1 VRAAESAAGSLRI
14 CKMSSRLFGTD
25 GVRGTANLHP
35 MTAEMALQLGQAVA
49 HVFRGGSGKHRIV
62 IGKDTRLSG
71 YMFEDAL
78 ASGICSMGVNVI
90 QVGPIPTPAMA
101 FLTSDMRCDAGVMIS
116 ASHNAYQDNGI
127 KFFAKDGFKLPD
139 EVEDQIERLIASGEL
154 ARLRCAPDRIGQAR
168 RIEDAQGR
176 YVVML
181 KKTFPLELT
190 LDGLRVVLDC
200 ANGAAYKVGP
210 TVLEE
215 LGAEVF
221 TLGVEPNGRNIN
233 DGVGSQHPEKLIE
246 RMHELRADVGIALDG
261 DADRVVMVCEKGKL
275 LDGDALLAICARDLA
290 SRDQLAGRAVVATVM
305 SNLGLER
312 ALAALGIRL
321 VRTQVGDRYVVEEMR
336 RHGYNLGGEQSG
348 HVIFLD
354 HNRTGDG
361 LLTALQVL
369 SVMRREQRPLSE
381 LAGGIERFPQVL
393 LNFPVAEKKPLE
405 SLTGFQ
411 RQLAR
416 VEASLGN
423 HGRVLIRYSGTEQ
436 KARVMVEGED
446 EARVTQLAQELAD
459 GLKRALVGA
468 AE

>member
-1 VRAAESAAGSLRI
+1 
-14 CKMSSRLFGTD
+14 
-25 GVRGTANLHP
+25 
-35 MTAEMALQLGQAVA
+35 
-49 HVFRGGSGKHRIV
+49 
-62 IGKDTRLSG
+62 
-71 YMFEDAL
+71 
-78 ASGICSMGVNVI
+78 
-90 QVGPIPTPAMA
+90 
-101 FLTSDMRCDAGVMIS
+101 MRCDAGVMIS

-139 EVEDQIERLIASGEL
+139 EVEDQIERLIASGDL

-190 LDGLRVVLDC
+190 LDGLRIVLDC

-246 RMHELRADVGIALDG
+246 RVHELRADLGIALDG
-261 DADRVVMVCEKGKL
+261 DADRVVGWRQL
-275 LDGDALLAICARDLA
+275 LAGDALLAICARELA

-312 ALAALGIRL
+312 ALAAIGARL

-354 HNRTGDG
+354 HNHTGDG
-361 LLTALQVL
+361 LLTAYRCSRSCAAAAAALGAGGRHQLHAGAAGLPV
-369 SVMRREQRPLSE
+369 VEKRPLRS
-381 LAGGIERFPQVL
+381 LA
-393 LNFPVAEKKPLE
+393 
-405 SLTGFQ
+405 GFQ

>member
-1 VRAAESAAGSLRI
+1 
-14 CKMSSRLFGTD
+14 MTRLFGTD

-35 MTAEMALQLGQAVA
+35 MTAELALQLGQAVA

-78 ASGICSMGVNVI
+78 AAGICSMGVNVI

-101 FLTSDMRCDAGVMIS
+101 FLTADMRCDAGVMIS
-116 ASHNAYQDNGI
+116 ASHNPYQDNGI
-127 KFFAKDGFKLPD
+127 KFFAHDGFKLPD
-139 EVEDQIERLIASGEL
+139 EVEQRIEQLIASGEL
-154 ARLRCAPDRIGQAR
+154 PKLRCAPDRIGQAR
-168 RIEDAQGR
+168 RIDDAQGR

-181 KKTFPLELT
+181 KKTFPLELR
-190 LDGLRVVLDC
+190 LDGLRIVLDC

-221 TLGVEPNGRNIN
+221 AIGVDPNGRNIN
-233 DGVGSQHPEKLIE
+233 DGVGSQHPETLVDKV
-246 RMHELRADVGIALDG
+246 RELRADVGIAVDG
-261 DADRVVMVCEKGKL
+261 DADRVMLACEKGRL
-275 LDGDALLAICARDLA
+275 VDGDAVLALCARDLA
-290 SRDQLAGRAVVATVM
+290 ARGALAGRAVVATVM

-312 ALAALGIRL
+312 ALAEIGVEL

-354 HNRTGDG
+354 HNHTGDG

-369 SVMRREQRPLSE
+369 AIMRRKERPLSE
-381 LAGGIERFPQVL
+381 LAAGIERFPQVL
-393 LNFPVAEKKPLE
+393 VNFAVAEKRPLE
-405 SLTGFQ
+405 SLPEFM
-411 RQLAR
+411 RQVR
-416 VEASLGN
+416 QVEESLGKR
-423 HGRVLIRYSGTEQ
+423 GRVLIRYSGTEA

-446 EARVTQLAQELAD
+446 ERRVAALANELAE
-459 GLKRALVGA
+459 GLKRALAGA
-468 AE
+468 AR